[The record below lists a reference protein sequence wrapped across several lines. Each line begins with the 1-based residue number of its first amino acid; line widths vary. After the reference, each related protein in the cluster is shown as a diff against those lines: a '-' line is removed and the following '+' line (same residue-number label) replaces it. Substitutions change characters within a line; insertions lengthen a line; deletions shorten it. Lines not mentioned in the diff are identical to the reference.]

1 MTGFSLLLFFCLFVF
16 KLLYEHTNP
25 IPGEERWP
33 VIGQFSSIGSM
44 GLDKSK
50 WLAGEFQRT
59 LTTLG
64 KSSLRPDPPMH
75 LVCPTTTK
83 IMLFA
88 AWSDLKELSAG
99 VVTEFIKTGNFFTQ
113 VFRLF
118 LLIHLKTL
126 ALSNQSSSCPLC
138 IYSGFC
144 CFTLTSL
151 Y

>member
-1 MTGFSLLLFFCLFVF
+1 MTGFPLLLFFCLFVF

-75 LVCPTTTK
+75 LVCPTTAK

-88 AWSDLKELSAG
+88 A
-99 VVTEFIKTGNFFTQ
+99 
-113 VFRLF
+113 
-118 LLIHLKTL
+118 
-126 ALSNQSSSCPLC
+126 
-138 IYSGFC
+138 
-144 CFTLTSL
+144 
-151 Y
+151 

>member
-1 MTGFSLLLFFCLFVF
+1 MTGFSLVLFFCLFVF

-64 KSSLRPDPPMH
+64 KSSLRTDPPMH
-75 LVCPTTTK
+75 LVCPTTAK

-88 AWSDLKELSAG
+88 A
-99 VVTEFIKTGNFFTQ
+99 
-113 VFRLF
+113 
-118 LLIHLKTL
+118 
-126 ALSNQSSSCPLC
+126 
-138 IYSGFC
+138 
-144 CFTLTSL
+144 
-151 Y
+151 